1 MPTFTSAQLDPNRGF
16 RLWAAD
22 EIFRSGH
29 DGFVPNIGD
38 LVVDLTTG
46 FRRITD
52 VNYTTGESQSVAWRI
67 PDINGVTGEDILLGA
82 GPGHVSESFRIYIDE
97 NVFPH
102 TLTFDGRLKIHG
114 TAAREVK
121 VFRGADISLDGDVV
135 SRMYDQGGQ
144 LLGENIPMETVKDS
158 VGVSL
163 GYKVPVVGHTVA
175 DIATGELLT
184 AVVFN
189 DEGSVLS
196 ITSLLAERTGY
207 VRRAQAAA
215 LYVVD
220 VRIESP
226 YLDTASDEL
235 RVPINLPLSNVAM
248 EGVVTYSDGR
258 QVRVPIDGT
267 KMRVDGLNN
276 YVSTVVNQTVP
287 VVLKYTLS
295 PSEVNYTGMTG
306 SEHHVARSY
315 TVRSIEVDGAH
326 TVKLFSYPSWNSNT
340 NAYEL
345 THWMVNLDRNVC
357 RNVTPF
363 VTITQQS
370 NPFNPN
376 RYGTLQELSFVM
388 NLKDAMPSL
397 RDYQHVQTVGISLIG
412 PGTDTG
418 TLWTTEFSPNQ
429 TPPYGWGLEARMEF
443 VNAGNWRMTLDSDET
458 SRANWLSKVY
468 RNLEPLYDENVE
480 TYAPEPTHFRVHFK
494 NTTVEYGIGQWE
506 AEMIVPNDYQPGET
520 LLVSFIHRL
529 VGQDLMLGVAGMSV
543 KHI

>member
-1 MPTFTSAQLDPNRGF
+1 MPTFTSAQLDPNRGY
-16 RLWAAD
+16 RTWAEE
-22 EIFRSGH
+22 EIYYPGH
-29 DGFVPNIGD
+29 DGYVPNIGD
-38 LVVDLTTG
+38 LVINLQTG
-46 FRRITD
+46 FKRVIN
-52 VNYTTGESQSVAWRI
+52 VNVTTGESELVAWRV
-67 PDINGVTGEDILLGA
+67 PSVNGVDGEDVLTGA
-82 GPGHVSESFRIYIDE
+82 GPGHVSESFRIYLDE

-121 VFRGADISLDGDVV
+121 IFRGADIGPQGTVV

-144 LLGENIPMETVKDS
+144 LLGENIPMETVMSDM
-158 VGVSL
+158 GDSL

-175 DIATGELLT
+175 DLVTGELLT

-196 ITSLLAERTGY
+196 INTLLAERTGY
-207 VRRAQAAA
+207 VRRSQAAA
-215 LYVVD
+215 LYVTD
-220 VRIESP
+220 VKLESP
-226 YLDTASDEL
+226 YLDPGTDEL
-235 RVPINLPLSNVAM
+235 HVPINLPLSNVAM

-258 QVRVPIDGT
+258 VARVPIDGT

-295 PSEVNYTGMTG
+295 ASEVNYTGMVG
-306 SEHHVARSY
+306 SEFHVARSY
-315 TVRSIEVDGAH
+315 IVRSIQVDGAH
-326 TVKLFSYPSWNSNT
+326 TVKLFTYPSWNPGNT
-340 NAYEL
+340 QYEL
-345 THWMVNLDRNVC
+345 KHWLVNLDRNIC
-357 RNVTPF
+357 RDVTPF

-376 RYGTLQELSFVM
+376 RYGVVQDLSFVL
-388 NLKDAMPSL
+388 NLKDAMPAL

-418 TLWTTEFSPNQ
+418 TLWTSEFSPEQN
-429 TPPYGWGLEARMEF
+429 PPYGWGLQANMEF
-443 VNAGNWRMTLDSDET
+443 VNAGNWRMTLDSGET

-468 RNLEPLYDENVE
+468 RNLEPLYDANVE
-480 TYAPEPTHFRVHFK
+480 TYAPEPTHFRVQFK
-494 NTTVEYGIGQWE
+494 NTAIEYGIGQWD

-520 LLVSFIHRL
+520 LLITFIHRL

>member
-1 MPTFTSAQLDPNRGF
+1 MPTFTGAQLDPNRGF
-16 RLWAAD
+16 RVWAED
-22 EIFRSGH
+22 EIYRLNH
-29 DGFVPNIGD
+29 DGYVPNVGD
-38 LVVDLTTG
+38 LVVSLLTG
-46 FRRITD
+46 FKRVTE
-52 VNYTTGESQSVAWRI
+52 VNYTTGISQMVSWRI

-82 GPGHVSESFRIYIDE
+82 GPGHVSESYRIYLDE

-121 VFRGADISLDGDVV
+121 IFRGADIGPDGDVV
-135 SRMYDQGGQ
+135 SRLYDQGGQ
-144 LLGENIPMETVKDS
+144 LLGENIPMETVLDN
-158 VGVSL
+158 VGVSQ

-175 DIATGELLT
+175 DIQTGELLT

-207 VRRAQAAA
+207 VRRSQAAA
-215 LYVVD
+215 QYVVD

-226 YLDTASDEL
+226 YLDVATDEL
-235 RVPINLPLSNVAM
+235 QVPINVPLSNIAM

-258 QVRVPIDGT
+258 VVRVPIDGT

-287 VVLKYTLS
+287 VVLKYTLAE
-295 PSEVNYTGMTG
+295 SETNYTGMTG

-315 TVRSIEVDGAH
+315 TVRSIQVDGAH
-326 TVKLFSYPSWNSNT
+326 TVKLFTYPSWNPGNSE
-340 NAYEL
+340 YEL
-345 THWMVNLDRNVC
+345 KHWLVNLDRNIC
-357 RNVTPF
+357 RDVTPF

-376 RYGTLQELSFVM
+376 RYGVIQNMSFVM
-388 NLKDAMPSL
+388 NLKDAMPAL

-412 PGTDTG
+412 PGTDNG
-418 TLWTTEFSPNQ
+418 TLWTSEFSPEQN
-429 TPPYGWGLEARMEF
+429 PPYGWGLEAKMEF
-443 VNAGNWRMTLDSDET
+443 VNAGNWRMTLDSGET
-458 SRANWLSKVY
+458 SRVNWLSKVY

-480 TYAPEPTHFRVHFK
+480 TYAPEPTHFRVQFK
-494 NTTVEYGIGQWE
+494 NTAIEYGIGQWD

-520 LLVSFIHRL
+520 LIITFIRRL

-543 KHI
+543 KHV